1 MADRGSASIT
11 IEAPAAAV
19 MAVIADFESYPQW
32 ARQIK
37 QVAVLGRD
45 EHGRPDQ
52 VRMTIDAGILRDE
65 YVLAYRWVDDREV
78 SWHLLSA
85 RVQKEQDGSYQL
97 QETAPGRTEVR
108 YELSVE
114 LGIPMLGALKR
125 KAEKAIMDTALRE
138 LKKRVETAI
147 R

>member
-11 IEAPAAAV
+11 IEAPAATV

-97 QETAPGRTEVR
+97 QEAAPGRTEVR

>member
-97 QETAPGRTEVR
+97 QEAAPGRTEVR